1 MASGSRGEFV
11 GREVELAQL
20 ARFLSRKQ
28 ASVAVIYGRRRIGKS
43 CLIREALGDAPA
55 LHFEG
60 LENRPKKEQ
69 IQAFLV
75 QLSHQTGAKAVEQA
89 PRTWREA
96 FLLLEPVLRR
106 QPACVVL
113 DEFQWMANYRVE
125 IVSDLKMVWDQYL
138 SGIPGVSLIL
148 CGSIASFMTTKVIRS
163 SALYG
168 RTDTVIHLREFQL
181 HETRSMLPRY
191 GMDELLEAQMV
202 LGGVPKYL
210 ELAGEHP
217 SLHLAMDALAFTEN
231 GYLATEYDKTFT
243 SHFGR
248 NPEYRSIVEA
258 LARHP
263 HGLFRKEL
271 AQAAGV
277 EVGGGLSDHL
287 TDLELAGFISSVI
300 PFDKPPTSRLIKYCL
315 SDAYLRFYFAFIR
328 PRLRSTVSG
337 SQRRPFS
344 ALTQSGKFQNW
355 RGRAFE
361 HVCTQHARRIAE
373 ILGFSGIDYICGPY
387 FRSPRK
393 NVEGLQIDLV
403 FDRADNVMTL
413 CEMKCSR
420 RPVGAA
426 VLTEIAKRAEVLA
439 QEFPTR
445 TIQPVLV
452 LHGEPTPA
460 VVNASLLYAVIQSHE
475 LFGEKARAD

>member
-1 MASGSRGEFV
+1 MQLADRGKFV
-11 GREVELAQL
+11 GREAELEQL
-20 ARFLSRKQ
+20 ARLLGRKQ
-28 ASVAVIYGRRRIGKS
+28 ASIAVIYGRRRIGKS
-43 CLIREALGDAPA
+43 SLIREALGDAPA

-69 IQAFLV
+69 VAAFLL
-75 QLSHQTGAKAVEQA
+75 QLSHQTGDGAGHHL

-96 FLLLEPVLRR
+96 FLLLEPALKRR
-106 QPACVVL
+106 PSCVVL
-113 DEFQWMANYRVE
+113 DEFQWMANYRAE
-125 IVSDLKMVWDQYL
+125 IVSDLKLVWEQYL
-138 SGIPGVSLIL
+138 SRIPGVSLIL

-168 RTDTVIHLREFQL
+168 RTDTIIHLKEFQL
-181 HETRSMLPRY
+181 RETRSMLPQY
-191 GMDELLEAQMV
+191 GMEELLEAQMV

-210 ELAGEHP
+210 ELAGEHS
-217 SLHLAMDALAFTEN
+217 SLHQAMDALAFTEG
-231 GYLATEYDKTFT
+231 GYLVEEYERIFT

-248 NPEYRSIVEA
+248 NPEYRKIVEA
-258 LARHP
+258 LSAHP
-263 HGLFRKEL
+263 YGLFRTEL

-277 EVGGGLSDHL
+277 EVGGGLSQHL

-300 PFDKPPTSRLIKYCL
+300 PFDKPSSSRLIKYFL

-328 PRLRSTVSG
+328 PGRRAASR

-344 ALTQSGKFQNW
+344 VLTQSGKFQNW
-355 RGRAFE
+355 RGRSFE
-361 HVCTQHARRIAE
+361 HVCAQHAGRIAQ
-373 ILGFSGIDYICGPY
+373 ILGFSGIDYAYGPY

-393 NVEGLQIDLV
+393 NARGLQIDLV

-426 VLTEIAKRAEVLA
+426 VLTEIASRAETIA
-439 QEFPTR
+439 QEFPSR

-452 LHGEPTPA
+452 LHGNPTPA
-460 VVNASLLYAVIQSHE
+460 VVNSPILYGVIQSQE
-475 LFGEKARAD
+475 LVV